1 MRRALEHPL
10 APVLGAILFGLV
22 YLAAAPPTADMA
34 GHTFRTWLF
43 ERDGA
48 VVWNAQWYG
57 GHHVLGYSLLF
68 APFASLLGPA
78 LPGVVAGV
86 AATAAFVPL
95 AHATSASK
103 GRAAL
108 ASWLFAAGMAANVTI
123 GRMPF
128 ALGLAF
134 AVLAWLCAERRKR
147 ALSALLALAAV
158 WASPVAGAFLL
169 LAAVARGMGDDR
181 PWRERLAGVAW
192 LGLPVLVGGGLLV
205 VLFPEGGPDR
215 FVASA
220 FWPMLVVSLAG
231 AALIAP
237 RYRQIRAG
245 AALQVAVLIAA
256 FAIPTTFGQN
266 ALRLAVLLGPPLLVL
281 AARERAPRLA
291 LITCGVVL
299 VYLQW
304 LPAVRAVGEAEGDPS
319 TNAAFYTGA
328 REFLARAAKPGER
341 VEVAFTKNHWEAA
354 RLATE
359 VQLARGWE
367 RQLDQKVNPI
377 FYDDRRFTA
386 ERYQWWLKRNAVKW
400 VALPA
405 APLDYSAQLEA
416 RLLRT
421 DPPFLRLAYSS
432 PHWRI
437 WEVKDASPPASDGA
451 RVVAAGPEGFDV
463 VTSRRTIVRQRY
475 TPYWRATGGCV
486 RPAPGGWT
494 EVDPHGPR
502 VEVRAAFGLPLIDHD
517 GGCGAAQVDRVKAIS
532 TR

>member
-10 APVLGAILFGLV
+10 APVVGAVLFGLV
-22 YLAAAPPTADMA
+22 YMAVEPPTADMA

-43 ERDGA
+43 ERDGPA
-48 VVWNAQWYG
+48 VWNAQWYG

-78 LPGVVAGV
+78 LPGVIAAV

-95 AHATSASK
+95 AHSANVSPARAT
-103 GRAAL
+103 AAT
-108 ASWLFAAGMAANVTI
+108 WLFAAGMAANVTI

-134 AVLAWLCAERRKR
+134 AVIAWLCADRKR
-147 ALSALLALAAV
+147 RVLSAACALAAV

-169 LAAVARGMGDDR
+169 VAAVARA
-181 PWRERLAGVAW
+181 AGGGRAAIKPAAW
-192 LGLPVLVGGGLLV
+192 LAIPVLLGGGVMV

-220 FWPMLVVSLAG
+220 FWPMFLVSLAG
-231 AALIAP
+231 AALISP
-237 RYRQIRAG
+237 RHRQARAG
-245 AALQVAVLIAA
+245 AALSVLVLLAA
-256 FAIPTTFGQN
+256 FVIPSTFGQN
-266 ALRLAVLLGPPLLVL
+266 ALRLTVLLGPPLLLL
-281 AARERAPRLA
+281 AARERAPRAA
-291 LITCGVVL
+291 LIACGVVL

-304 LPAVRAVGEAEGDPS
+304 LPAVRAVNEAADDPS
-319 TNAAFYTGA
+319 TQASFYTGA
-328 REFLARAAKPGER
+328 RDFFARAARPGER

-359 VQLARGWE
+359 VPLARGWE
-367 RQLDQKVNPI
+367 RQLDQKVNPV
-377 FYDDRRFTA
+377 FYDDHRFTT

-405 APLDYSAQLEA
+405 APLDYSAQSEA
-416 RLLRT
+416 RLLKSG
-421 DPPFLRLAYSS
+421 PGFLRLAYSS
-432 PHWRI
+432 PQWKI

-451 RVVAAGPEGFDV
+451 RMVAAGPEGFDV
-463 VTSRRTIVRQRY
+463 VTDHRTVVRQRY
-475 TPYWRATGGCV
+475 TPYWQATGGCV

-494 EVDPHGPR
+494 EVDPHGPAP
-502 VEVRAAFGLPLIDHD
+502 VKVRAAFTLPLMSHHPT
-517 GGCGAAQVDRVKAIS
+517 CKPPPVQSVS